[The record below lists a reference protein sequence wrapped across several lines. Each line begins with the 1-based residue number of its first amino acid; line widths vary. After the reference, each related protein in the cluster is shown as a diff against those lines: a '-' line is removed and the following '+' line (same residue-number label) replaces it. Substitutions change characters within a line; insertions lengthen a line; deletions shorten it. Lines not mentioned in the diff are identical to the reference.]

1 MEKRITLKPS
11 FKSAILML
19 GMLALPVIVSA
30 QESWKWEREA
40 EDFSASSYVRVT
52 DATADGN
59 VVSGGKFVDELS
71 VGKIQS

>member
-19 GMLALPVIVSA
+19 GMLALPVMVSA

-40 EDFSASSYVRVT
+40 EDFLQAVM
-52 DATADGN
+52 
-59 VVSGGKFVDELS
+59 
-71 VGKIQS
+71 